1 MSATSPIATKFCIAA
16 KRRDVHNSG
25 HGLGRLLDLLPD
37 ASTAARQSY
46 GEVRRR
52 LAGLNSLRSKVDG
65 TSTLDPELVAAWF
78 PAANALIA
86 EAQKARMTVERD
98 LPRNLPGNVRALFE
112 LKGLLA
118 VISEAAGRERGGVA
132 GATPTGRQRPAVT
145 NLATMHYDSLVPRE
159 WFGKVSMQ
167 RINVLSI
174 QRISAEDRAK
184 IEAVDPAIELTDAG
198 GWYDGEIRETWP
210 AVTTARYL
218 APGATGSGT
227 REERDRLLAEAEVI
241 LGGWPFPLDLRARA
255 PRLKWFH
262 QRPAGASNLLVGDL
276 WGSRVVVTTSRGSGN
291 TLAMAEYAVA
301 GILHFAKGL
310 HRAAVDRGAGV
321 FDHRAYRPLLLE
333 GKTACVV
340 GAGGIGLDVGKLCAA
355 LGMRVVGTRRHPHPD
370 RPLPPGFSELGGAG
384 DLDRFLPESDFVVIC
399 CQWTPETT
407 RLFDKDR
414 FAAMKAGGVLINVAR
429 GEIVD
434 EEALADAL
442 QRDHLR
448 GAALDVYVGEFEHTP
463 TSRLW
468 SDPRVLITP
477 HISSASDQ
485 DRHGAINLFCDNLRA
500 YLEGGPLQNVI
511 DWQRGY

>member
-1 MSATSPIATKFCIAA
+1 
-16 KRRDVHNSG
+16 
-25 HGLGRLLDLLPD
+25 
-37 ASTAARQSY
+37 
-46 GEVRRR
+46 
-52 LAGLNSLRSKVDG
+52 
-65 TSTLDPELVAAWF
+65 
-78 PAANALIA
+78 
-86 EAQKARMTVERD
+86 
-98 LPRNLPGNVRALFE
+98 
-112 LKGLLA
+112 
-118 VISEAAGRERGGVA
+118 
-132 GATPTGRQRPAVT
+132 
-145 NLATMHYDSLVPRE
+145 
-159 WFGKVSMQ
+159 MQ
-167 RINVLSI
+167 RINVLTI
-174 QRISAEDRAK
+174 QRVSAAERAQ
-184 IEAVDPAIELTDAG
+184 IEAVDPAIRLTDAG
-198 GWYDGEIRETWP
+198 GWYDGEVRETWP
-210 AVTTARYL
+210 AVAVARFVAPTAM
-218 APGATGSGT
+218 GAGT
-227 REERDRLLAEAEVI
+227 RAERDRLLAEAEII

-262 QRPAGASNLLVGDL
+262 QRPAGASNLLMGDL
-276 WGSRVVVTTSRGSGN
+276 WGSRVVVTTSRGLGN
-291 TLAMAEYAVA
+291 NLAMAEYALA

-310 HRAAVDRGAGV
+310 HRAAVDRSAGA
-321 FDHRAYRPLLLE
+321 FDHRAYRPLLVE

-355 LGMRVVGTRRHPHPD
+355 LGMRVVGTRRRPEGAL
-370 RPLPPGFSELGGAG
+370 PLPPGFSELGGPD
-384 DLDRFLPESDFVVIC
+384 DLDRLLPESDFVVIC

-485 DRHGAINLFCDNLRA
+485 DRHGAIDLFCVNL
-500 YLEGGPLQNVI
+500 
-511 DWQRGY
+511 